1 MKPSLVILLA
11 AGLALTGCEAFKST
25 NSSEGSAGRRMRIA
39 DSLELEG
46 AFQKAAIEYASVA
59 ERFPE
64 SALYSTAVRR
74 AALMYSISPYSER
87 NDSAAYRW
95 YVAYLSLSLSKP
107 ERENVR
113 VSVELLHRI
122 LLLHAQL
129 SQIYTTADS
138 LAVLTKRQ
146 DAAITANS
154 HRMQDLELQLQ
165 NAQAELKKIKE
176 IDIRLSK
183 SMNR

>member
-1 MKPSLVILLA
+1 MKPPVFLFIAAMLLCSGCGLFTDSRGPESR
-11 AGLALTGCEAFKST
+11 AGH
-25 NSSEGSAGRRMRIA
+25 RMHAA
-39 DSLELEG
+39 DSLEAEG
-46 AFQKAAIEYASVA
+46 LFQAAATQYAYVA
-59 ERFPE
+59 DRFPE
-64 SALYSTAVRR
+64 SSYYPAAVRR
-74 AALMYSISPYSER
+74 AALMYSIAPYSQA

-95 YVAYLSLSLSKP
+95 YLRYLALPLSKP

-122 LLLHAQL
+122 LLLHAQIGQL
-129 SQIYTTADS
+129 YASADS
-138 LAVLTKRQ
+138 LTVLARRQ
-146 DAAITANS
+146 SAALGTGS
-154 HRMQDLELQLQ
+154 RRMQDLEIQLQ

>member
-1 MKPSLVILLA
+1 MRIVSCLFVTAALVVSGC
-11 AGLALTGCEAFKST
+11 GLFPDARNPDSKV
-25 NSSEGSAGRRMRIA
+25 GRRMNVA
-39 DSLELEG
+39 DSLEQEG
-46 AFQKAAIEYASVA
+46 QFQAAAAAYVSVA

-64 SALYSTAVRR
+64 SSFYPTAVRR
-74 AALMYSISPYSER
+74 AALMYSISPYSDG

-95 YVAYLSLSLSKP
+95 YIRYLALPLSKP

-122 LLLHAQL
+122 LSLRAQVT
-129 SQIYTTADS
+129 QMYTAADS
-138 LAVLTKRQ
+138 LTVLSKRQ
-146 DAAITANS
+146 SALLTADA
-154 HRMQDLELQLQ
+154 HRMQDLELQIQ

-176 IDIRLSK
+176 MDIRLSK